1 MWAGTLPARLRIGVM
16 PAIRAVFFDA
26 ADTLIGSR
34 HGFGTV
40 YSRVTANYNMRIP
53 AAIFDQELGRAMNT
67 LDIPLR
73 TSPDIEY
80 RRWEEVSRKIAEA
93 LPGDLPFKPW
103 FNALYRAFAEASA
116 WEPVP
121 GAADTLAA
129 LRAQGVATG
138 CISNWD
144 DRLPGV
150 LHGLG
155 LMRDLDHV
163 LVAPQVGWRKPAPE
177 IFRSACVAAQVSPHE
192 ALHIGDS
199 ASEDVAGA
207 RAAGLHALRFDPA
220 DPTALRRL
228 LDLLHHPLLL
238 RHDAVAA
245 GE

>member
-1 MWAGTLPARLRIGVM
+1 M
-16 PAIRAVFFDA
+16 PVIRAVFFDA
-26 ADTLIGSR
+26 ADTLISSR
-34 HGFGTV
+34 HGFGTI

-53 AAIFDQELGRAMNT
+53 AAIFEQELGRALGT
-67 LDIPLR
+67 LEIPLR

-80 RRWEEVSRKIAEA
+80 RRWEEVSRKIAES

-103 FNALYRAFAEASA
+103 FNALYRAFAESSA
-116 WEPVP
+116 WEPLP

-129 LRAQGVATG
+129 LHGQSISTG

-163 LVAPQVGWRKPAPE
+163 LVAPHVGWRKPAAE
-177 IFRSACVAAQVSPHE
+177 IFRAACTAAQVAPHE
-192 ALHIGDS
+192 ALHVGDS

-207 RAAGLHALRFDPA
+207 RAAGMHAARFDPA
-220 DPTALRRL
+220 DPTAVRRL
-228 LDLLHHPLLL
+228 LDLLHHPLLVG
-238 RHDAVAA
+238 HDAATRR
-245 GE
+245 E